1 MTKAQGI
8 RLSFIALLWLLLC
21 WMLVK
26 STPVFNLQT
35 LFAIVASAIIVF
47 VPIYKKYKRNEKAGN
62 K

>member
-8 RLSFIALLWLLLC
+8 RLSFITLLWLVLC
-21 WMLVK
+21 WLLIK
-26 STPVFNLQT
+26 STPVINLQT
-35 LFAIVASAIIVF
+35 VFVIVASAIIVF